1 MKLQLVSEEEPKKFM
16 SDIIKVAIKK
26 NGIKAKVKSPNGNIV
41 DDYDLNKKEFEIK
54 KKLKNEYKKGFEE
67 GYKEAND
74 KLKEKYESEV
84 YKKSEEFYN
93 ILSSFEEKLNQYE
106 SSFDKIVKDISTAI
120 AEKIIKREINK
131 DSIFQDTLHETLP
144 KIIGANKI
152 VVKIN
157 PVELELLEKEDRI
170 EVYEKKY
177 EHIKFEPD
185 EKIEKGGCLIETD
198 IGNADARIS
207 SQINEIARQLE
218 NNMPDKSK

>member
-1 MKLQLVSEEEPKKFM
+1 L
-16 SDIIKVAIKK
+16 
-26 NGIKAKVKSPNGNIV
+26 
-41 DDYDLNKKEFEIK
+41 
-54 KKLKNEYKKGFEE
+54 
-67 GYKEAND
+67 
-74 KLKEKYESEV
+74 EV

-120 AEKIIKREINK
+120 AEKIIKRELNK
-131 DSIFQDTLHETLP
+131 DSIFQDTLHDTLP

-157 PVELELLEKEDRI
+157 PVELELLEKENRI

-177 EHIKFEPD
+177 GHIKFEHD

-198 IGNADARIS
+198 IGNVDARIS

-218 NNMPDKSK
+218 NSISDKS

>member
-41 DDYDLNKKEFEIK
+41 DDYDFNKEKFEIK
-54 KKLKNEYKKGFEE
+54 KKLKNEYEKGFEE

-120 AEKIIKREINK
+120 AEKIIKRKLDK

-157 PVELELLEKEDRI
+157 PVELELLEKEELL

-177 EHIKFEPD
+177 GHIKFEPD

-198 IGNADARIS
+198 IGNVDARIS

-218 NNMPDKSK
+218 NNISDKS

>member
-41 DDYDLNKKEFEIK
+41 DEYELNKEKFEIK
-54 KKLKNEYKKGFEE
+54 KKLKNEYEKGFEE

-120 AEKIIKREINK
+120 AEKIIKRKLDK

-157 PVELELLEKEDRI
+157 PVELELLEKEELL

-177 EHIKFEPD
+177 GHIKFEPD

-198 IGNADARIS
+198 IGNVDARIS

-218 NNMPDKSK
+218 NNISDKS